1 MGHTYVW
8 VDVEVKLI
16 HPSSAVRSA
25 QLCRVHQRQAELR
38 GRKRRS
44 AEEVGGIT

>member
-25 QLCRVHQRQAELR
+25 QLCRVHRRQAEVS
-38 GRKRRS
+38 GGEWRS
-44 AEEVGGIT
+44 AEEVGSVM